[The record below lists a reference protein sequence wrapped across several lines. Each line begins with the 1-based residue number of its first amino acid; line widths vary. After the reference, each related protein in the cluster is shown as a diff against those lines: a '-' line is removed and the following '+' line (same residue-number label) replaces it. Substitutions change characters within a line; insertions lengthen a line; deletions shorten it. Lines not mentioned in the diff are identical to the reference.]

1 MRLTI
6 KPCNSLPV
14 EIKHHQLS
22 NRLEISFDDD
32 SVFVLPSEYLRV
44 FTQSAE
50 AVGHGPGQ
58 ETLQTGKENVTIKDI
73 RPIGNYGILL
83 VFSDGH
89 DTGIYTWDLLYLL
102 GSDYQT
108 LWADYLHHLE
118 ATGIVRTPP
127 RTHSH

>member
-1 MRLTI
+1 MRLNI
-6 KPCNSLPV
+6 KPCNALPI

-22 NRLEISFDDD
+22 NRLEVSFDDG

-44 FTQSAE
+44 YSQSAE

-58 ETLQTGKENVTIKDI
+58 ETLQIGKEDVAIKDI

-83 VFSDGH
+83 AFSDGH

-108 LWADYLHHLE
+108 LWAAYLHELE
-118 ATGIVRTPP
+118 TAGVTRKKPQH
-127 RTHSH
+127 HSH